1 MHLAVVGAAAGA
13 WGVMLEPDS
22 RGPSMQQVI
31 QSLADGTT
39 SLAAVPASS
48 PCRGE
53 LLIQSRCSLVSA
65 GTERMLVD
73 FGKANWLDKA
83 RQQPDKVQQVLQ
95 KARADGLLTTLDA
108 VRSKLDQPLPL
119 GYSNVGTVVAVG
131 EGVQGFRPGD
141 RVASNGAHAE
151 LVAVPHLLCASIPDA
166 VSDEAAAF
174 TVLASIGLQG
184 IRLAAPS
191 LGETFLVSGL
201 GLIGLLTAQLLQ
213 AQGCRVLGLDP
224 DPAKCRLAASFGIK
238 ALALGSGPD
247 PLPWILEHT
256 AGVGVDGSL
265 ITAATAS
272 SEPMHLAAEACRQ
285 RGRIVLVGVTGLE
298 LRRDLFYKKELT
310 FQVSCSYG
318 PGRYDPAYEQQ
329 GHDYPLGFVRWTQ
342 QRNFQAVL
350 ETLAT
355 GSLRTGALISHRYPI
370 EQAPEAYAVLSG
382 SDPYFGIL
390 LQYPG
395 SADPAQRTIS
405 LPSASLPSAP
415 ITAPSV
421 SSAVPLL
428 SVIGAG
434 NYSSRILIP
443 AFAKAGASF
452 HTLAATSGLGPSQLG
467 PRHRFR
473 QASTDI
479 AATIADPAA
488 NALVIATRHDSH
500 AALVQQALAAGKHV
514 FVEKPLCLNAAELE
528 AIEATLATSS
538 GLLMVGFNRRFAP
551 LLVELRQQLAKLPG
565 PRAFVYTCNA
575 GTIPADH
582 WTQDPVCGGGR
593 LLGEACHF
601 VDLLRHLADSPIEQL
616 QLLAAAD
623 TKPCPDT
630 FTLSLRFAD
639 GSIGTVHYFA
649 NGSKAFPKE
658 SLEVFAAGNVLRLD
672 NYRKLQAWGIPG
684 FRTRHRLSQDKGQ
697 LACCQ
702 AFLRAIT
709 VGGPPPIS
717 SSELLEV
724 QRWLIKALA

>member
-1 MHLAVVGAAAGA
+1 MKQIV
-13 WGVMLEPDS
+13 
-22 RGPSMQQVI
+22 

-39 SLAAVPASS
+39 SLAAVPAAA
-48 PCRGE
+48 PRRGE

-95 KARADGLLTTLDA
+95 KARTDGLLTTLEA

-119 GYSNVGTVVAVG
+119 GYCNVGTVVAVG
-131 EGVQGFRPGD
+131 EGVQGFKPGD

-151 LVAVPHLLCASIPDA
+151 LVAVPQLLCALIPDG

-224 DPAKCRLAASFGIK
+224 DPGKCQLAASFGIE

-247 PLPWILEHT
+247 PLLWILERT
-256 AGVGVDGSL
+256 GGIGVDGAL

-285 RGRIVLVGVTGLE
+285 RGRLVLVGVTGLE
-298 LRRDLFYKKELT
+298 LRRDLFYKKELS

-350 ETLAT
+350 QALAM
-355 GSLRTGALISHRYPI
+355 GSLRTEALISHRYPI
-370 EQAPEAYAVLSG
+370 EQAPESYALLTG
-382 SDPYFGIL
+382 SEPCLGIL

-395 SADPAQRTIS
+395 SADPAQRTIP
-405 LPSASLPSAP
+405 LPAAPASASFAP
-415 ITAPSV
+415 VA
-421 SSAVPLL
+421 APLL

-434 NYSSRILIP
+434 NYASRILIP
-443 AFAKAGASF
+443 AFARAGARF
-452 HTLAATSGLGPSQLG
+452 HTLAASSGLGPSQLG

-488 NALVIATRHDSH
+488 QALVIATRHDSH

-514 FVEKPLCLNAAELE
+514 FVEKPLCLTTAELE
-528 AIEATLATSS
+528 AIEASIAQSS

-551 LLVELRQQLAKLPG
+551 LLLDLRQQLSRLPG

-575 GTIPADH
+575 GAIPAEH
-582 WTQDPVCGGGR
+582 WTQDPERGGGR

-601 VDLLRHLADSPIEQL
+601 VDLLRHLAGSPIEQL

-623 TKPCPDT
+623 SKPCPDT
-630 FTLSLRFAD
+630 LTLSLRFAD
-639 GSIGTVHYFA
+639 GSIGTVHYLA

-658 SLEVFAAGNVLRLD
+658 RLEVFAAGRVLRLD
-672 NYRKLQAWGIPG
+672 NYRTLKAWGIPG
-684 FRTRHRLSQDKGQ
+684 FRTRRRLAQDKGQ
-697 LACCQ
+697 LACCS
-702 AFLRAIT
+702 AFLEAIRS
-709 VGGPPPIS
+709 GGPAPIPAA
-717 SSELLEV
+717 ELLEV
-724 QRWLIKALA
+724 QRWLLQ

>member
-1 MHLAVVGAAAGA
+1 MK
-13 WGVMLEPDS
+13 
-22 RGPSMQQVI
+22 QVI
-31 QSLADGTT
+31 QSLSDGTT
-39 SLAAVPASS
+39 SLAAVPAAS
-48 PCRGE
+48 PRRGE

-95 KARADGLLTTLDA
+95 KARTDGLLTTLDA

-119 GYSNVGTVVAVG
+119 GYCNVGTVVAVG
-131 EGVQGFRPGD
+131 EGIQGFKPGD

-151 LVAVPHLLCASIPDA
+151 LVAVPQLLCALIPPD

-224 DPAKCRLAASFGIK
+224 DPGKCQLAASFGIE
-238 ALALGSGPD
+238 ALVLGSGPD
-247 PLPWILEHT
+247 PLLWILERT
-256 AGVGVDGSL
+256 AGVGVDGAL

-285 RGRIVLVGVTGLE
+285 RGRLVLVGVTGLE

-350 ETLAT
+350 QALAS
-355 GSLRTGALISHRYPI
+355 GSLRTDALISHRYPI
-370 EQAPEAYAVLSG
+370 DQAPEAYSVLTG
-382 SDPYFGIL
+382 SDPYLGIL

-395 SADPAQRTIS
+395 SSDPAQRTIS
-405 LPSASLPSAP
+405 LPALPISASSAP
-415 ITAPSV
+415 VATSR
-421 SSAVPLL
+421 L

-434 NYSSRILIP
+434 NYASRILIP
-443 AFAKAGASF
+443 AFAKAGARF
-452 HTLAATSGLGPSQLG
+452 HTLAASSGLGPSQLG
-467 PRHRFR
+467 PRYRFR
-473 QASTDI
+473 QVSTDI

-488 NALVIATRHDSH
+488 QALVIATRHDSH
-500 AALVQQALAAGKHV
+500 AALVEQALAAGKHV
-514 FVEKPLCLNAAELE
+514 FVEKPLCLTTAELE
-528 AIEATLATSS
+528 AIEASLAQSS
-538 GLLMVGFNRRFAP
+538 GLLMVGFNRRFSP
-551 LLVELRQQLAKLPG
+551 LLLELRQQLSRLPG

-575 GTIPADH
+575 GAIPAEH
-582 WTQDPVCGGGR
+582 WTQDPERGGGR

-601 VDLLRHLADSPIEQL
+601 VDLLRHLAGSPIEQL

-623 TKPCPDT
+623 SKPCPDT
-630 FTLSLRFAD
+630 LTLSLRFAD

-658 SLEVFAAGNVLRLD
+658 RLEVFGSGRVLRLD
-672 NYRKLQAWGIPG
+672 NYRKLKAWGIPG
-684 FRTRHRLSQDKGQ
+684 FRTRRRLGQDKGQ
-697 LACCQ
+697 LACCR
-702 AFLRAIT
+702 AFLEAIRS
-709 VGGPPPIS
+709 GGPAPIPAA
-717 SSELLEV
+717 ELLEV
-724 QRWLIKALA
+724 QRWLLLAVSGRP

>member
-1 MHLAVVGAAAGA
+1 MKQIV
-13 WGVMLEPDS
+13 
-22 RGPSMQQVI
+22 

-39 SLAAVPASS
+39 SLAAVPAAA
-48 PCRGE
+48 PRRGE

-95 KARADGLLTTLDA
+95 KARTDGLLTTLEA

-119 GYSNVGTVVAVG
+119 GYCNVGTVVAVG
-131 EGVQGFRPGD
+131 EGVQGFKPGD

-151 LVAVPHLLCASIPDA
+151 LVAVPQLLCALIPDG

-224 DPAKCRLAASFGIK
+224 DPGKCQLAASFGIE

-247 PLPWILEHT
+247 PLLWILERT
-256 AGVGVDGSL
+256 GGIGVDGAL

-285 RGRIVLVGVTGLE
+285 RGRLVLVGVTGLE
-298 LRRDLFYKKELT
+298 LRRDLFYKKELS

-350 ETLAT
+350 QALAM
-355 GSLRTGALISHRYPI
+355 GSLRTEALISHRYPI
-370 EQAPEAYAVLSG
+370 EQAPESYALLTG
-382 SDPYFGIL
+382 SEPCLGIL

-395 SADPAQRTIS
+395 SADPAQRTIP
-405 LPSASLPSAP
+405 LPAAPASASFAP
-415 ITAPSV
+415 VA
-421 SSAVPLL
+421 APLL

-434 NYSSRILIP
+434 NYASRILIP
-443 AFAKAGASF
+443 AFARAGARF
-452 HTLAATSGLGPSQLG
+452 HTLAASSGLGPSQLG

-488 NALVIATRHDSH
+488 QALVIATRHDSH

-514 FVEKPLCLNAAELE
+514 FVEKPLCLTTAELE
-528 AIEATLATSS
+528 AIEASLAQSS

-551 LLVELRQQLAKLPG
+551 LLLELRQQLSRLPG

-575 GTIPADH
+575 GAIPAEH
-582 WTQDPVCGGGR
+582 WTQDPERGGGR

-601 VDLLRHLADSPIEQL
+601 VDLLRHLAGSPIEQL

-623 TKPCPDT
+623 SKPCPDT
-630 FTLSLRFAD
+630 LTLSLRFAD
-639 GSIGTVHYFA
+639 GSIGTVHYLA

-658 SLEVFAAGNVLRLD
+658 RLEVFAAGRVLRLD
-672 NYRKLQAWGIPG
+672 NYRTLKAWGIPG
-684 FRTRHRLSQDKGQ
+684 FRTRRRLAQDKGQ
-697 LACCQ
+697 LACCS
-702 AFLRAIT
+702 AFLEAIRS
-709 VGGPPPIS
+709 GGPAPIPAA
-717 SSELLEV
+717 ELLEV
-724 QRWLIKALA
+724 QRWLLQAVNRP